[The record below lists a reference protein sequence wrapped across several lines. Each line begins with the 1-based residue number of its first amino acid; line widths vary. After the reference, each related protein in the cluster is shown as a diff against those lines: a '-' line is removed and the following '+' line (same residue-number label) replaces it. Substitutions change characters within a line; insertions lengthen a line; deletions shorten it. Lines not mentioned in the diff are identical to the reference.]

1 MSESVFEEYR
11 RSLRPNDDETLEHYG
26 VKGMH
31 WGVSKAESH
40 VNVPTGDGAG
50 AGGGGGVV
58 DPDELEEMEEKAKEL
73 IDEGIDKA
81 KDFADDILKN
91 TKTLGSELSEV
102 GKAWYRNLTGNHDG
116 QKIDLSKLED
126 VEFKPLQ
133 PNQPKPKPWYQKIHF
148 PKLYERGKGH
158 LSSADPV
165 TNKSKGIAK
174 SGNSHTKSTSLGS
187 TFKDTNER
195 TVKHPR
201 VHD

>member
-1 MSESVFEEYR
+1 MTTFSEYR
-11 RSLRPNDDETLEHYG
+11 SAKSDTLSHYG

-31 WGVSKAESH
+31 WGVRKADIH
-40 VNVPTGDGAG
+40 VDIPNGDG

-58 DPDELEEMEEKAKEL
+58 DPDELEDEAKEL
-73 IDEGIDKA
+73 IEEGLDKA

-126 VEFKPLQ
+126 VEFKPLK

-174 SGNSHTKSTSLGS
+174 SGKSHTKSTSLGS
-187 TFKDTNER
+187 TFKDTNAR

>member
-1 MSESVFEEYR
+1 MSTFTDYR
-11 RSLRPNDDETLEHYG
+11 KSKTLSHQG
-26 VKGMH
+26 VKGMK
-31 WGVSKAESH
+31 WGVRKADSH
-40 VNVPTGDGAG
+40 VNVPTGDG

-58 DPDELEEMEEKAKEL
+58 DPDELEDEAKEL
-73 IDEGIDKA
+73 IEEGLDKA

-126 VEFKPLQ
+126 VEFKPLK

-165 TNKSKGIAK
+165 TDKSNGIAK
-174 SGNSHTKSTSLGS
+174 SGKSRTKSTSLGG